1 MGQSQKVS
9 WRAVGYSAL
18 GVTVAAASVVAIIN
32 SDGVRPTSL
41 TSSAATR
48 WLVDQLENQVVL
60 VDGLAGRVVAKVK
73 LDAETGSGGNVA
85 VQGPGGAFLV
95 APGQGSVRTISTAK
109 LALGTPQTVGLLS
122 EAGAQFR
129 VGTSGLTILSPHTKE
144 ASVVTVDDVTQQIAV
159 PESDNAYLAADGSM
173 WLLAKLQATHVNIDE
188 TRTTVPLASASDSTM
203 TTTVGARAVTF
214 LSSSRTLRWIGDNDV
229 RLDSLPNPSEAVIQ
243 QPGDDAPCVWIASGD
258 TLLCVGASGVDQT
271 LDIAGLGI
279 STGDKLAVAGTAA
292 VVVRNGSHRVDRID
306 LEGQRMADDKNTPT
320 ISSTPTITAAGS
332 LIWLDEPTG
341 THAWVVHR
349 FGINPITKNDLRA
362 DTFDAQGQVQDA
374 GTGGDIPAAGGSSD
388 GGTEPVDHRDNN
400 GREDP
405 PTAVDDSVT
414 ARADTTVTI
423 PVTLNDYDPDD
434 DPIAVESAGV
444 GRQPTHGTVDV
455 LSGTSVSYK
464 PEPGYSGPDSFDYTI
479 VDPSGQRD
487 TATVNVQLF
496 PPGSPN
502 QPPIARPDHVKTRV
516 DRGITI
522 DVLSN
527 DIDPERDVLTVSTF
541 RQSGTAKITETK
553 GPSGLPALRYV
564 APSTAGRYTFTYQA
578 ADPQGGTSPKTQVTV
593 DVLSAD
599 AANDPPTANPDSIRL
614 PVGVPADVDVKAND
628 FDSDG
633 DELTISLSTTR
644 TKGIDVAL
652 HGQQLRITVQPGAD
666 ERSVVFYNLSDGNKE
681 HIVPGKLL
689 VMRIA
694 DTAANSPP
702 VANADVERVVVG
714 NSVKIP
720 VTANDEDPDHDPL
733 RVLTASTPSGG
744 AGTATVEE
752 NFVRFT
758 PNLPDITEPTP
769 VTFMYTITD
778 GNGHEA
784 TGKVTVTVLLE
795 ALPRAPFARD
805 DFADTEVDKPV
816 NIDVLANDGDP
827 SGGGQPN
834 LVGDPAC
841 PNGGDAQRTAD
852 DRVTYSPPKGQS
864 GTFRCKYTVINR
876 QGLTGEAS
884 IIVTVAEAPAG
895 NHAPVIDTS
904 RVQLSVDLGKTLSVN
919 ATDLATDADVTDH
932 LVFVSVDSPL
942 NGKTD
947 VRQGGD
953 SFLYTAPPAGS
964 AEKTPTGVTVTFTIS
979 DGHDGNASDSVS
991 IKLNDPST
999 TTTSPAGPAPS
1010 VHEILKNGLVGEPI
1024 PIDVLTELKDANPGE
1039 LTLGAVTVDSG
1050 PAPSPQVSNNIVTV
1064 VATAAGPVVLSYTVS
1079 NTDGVSASSKIRI
1092 SVSELQ
1098 QGSPPIAN
1106 DDSMIVQS
1114 GGSNS
1119 IDLLLN
1125 DTGYSDTGDQLS
1137 IELNKRP
1144 SADFGTVDLVG
1155 TQLTFVAQPNARGSV
1170 ILTYT
1175 LGDGSGVFDIGNITI
1190 SVRDCA
1196 VSPPAT
1202 SGDPLLFTP
1211 YQTPINI
1218 DLNQYVLS
1226 GSIRSVSGAQLTGPT
1241 GVYTPPTGF
1250 NGVETVTYTVA
1261 NGCQQ
1266 TTEGTLTI
1274 DVNHSPE
1281 GGTITRNLTRGD
1293 SLILRA
1299 TDLASD
1305 QEPLKITALSGNP
1318 PWVDRLP
1325 PASPGNPIDET
1336 VISAAPPANTAS
1348 GSYAFT
1354 ATVEDPGGLTATA
1367 NITLIIANQ
1376 APTAVPDQPLPTEAS
1391 SISFDPTA
1399 NDFDPD
1405 GDLLCVQTVDVNPD
1419 NGSTFILPAVSCPK
1433 SIDFTLVHGE
1443 TRVSYTVR
1451 DEPGQLTS
1459 SSTITFISNRPPT
1472 VPDATGATNGSPT
1485 VEIHLQPTE
1494 PDGDQ
1499 VSVTCNTLADGD
1511 GPNPN
1516 FSILGITFIGNIGPD
1531 PATHPQFDVDVS
1543 VEHPFTPGSLDAQF
1557 HCTVTDTFGRSAVAT
1572 VSITFN

>member
-1 MGQSQKVS
+1 M
-9 WRAVGYSAL
+9 
-18 GVTVAAASVVAIIN
+18 
-32 SDGVRPTSL
+32 
-41 TSSAATR
+41 
-48 WLVDQLENQVVL
+48 
-60 VDGLAGRVVAKVK
+60 
-73 LDAETGSGGNVA
+73 
-85 VQGPGGAFLV
+85 
-95 APGQGSVRTISTAK
+95 
-109 LALGTPQTVGLLS
+109 
-122 EAGAQFR
+122 
-129 VGTSGLTILSPHTKE
+129 
-144 ASVVTVDDVTQQIAV
+144 
-159 PESDNAYLAADGSM
+159 
-173 WLLAKLQATHVNIDE
+173 
-188 TRTTVPLASASDSTM
+188 
-203 TTTVGARAVTF
+203 
-214 LSSSRTLRWIGDNDV
+214 
-229 RLDSLPNPSEAVIQ
+229 
-243 QPGDDAPCVWIASGD
+243 
-258 TLLCVGASGVDQT
+258 
-271 LDIAGLGI
+271 GI
-279 STGDKLAVAGTAA
+279 SSNDRLAVAGTAA
-292 VVVRNGSHRVDRID
+292 AVVRGGTNKVDRID
-306 LEGQRMADDKNTPT
+306 LEGSTMANDKDTPT
-320 ISSTPTITAAGS
+320 ISSTPTITASGN
-332 LIWLDEPTG
+332 LIWLDEPKG

-362 DTFDAQGQVQDA
+362 DTFDAQGQVQDQ
-374 GTGGDIPAAGGSSD
+374 GLGGDVPAAGGSSD
-388 GGTEPVDHRDNN
+388 GGTDAADHSDNN

-434 DPIAVESAGV
+434 DPIAVESVGL
-444 GRQPTHGTVDV
+444 GRQPTHGSVDV

-516 DRGITI
+516 GRGITI

-527 DIDPERDVLTVSTF
+527 DIDPERDVLTISTF

-553 GPSGLPALRYV
+553 GPTGLPALRYV
-564 APSTAGRYTFTYQA
+564 APPTVGIYTFTYQA
-578 ADPQGGTSPKTQVTV
+578 ADPQGGTSLKTEVKV
-593 DVLSAD
+593 DVLGAD

-614 PVGVPADVDVKAND
+614 PVGVPADFDVKAND
-628 FDSDG
+628 FDPDG
-633 DELTISLSTTR
+633 DELTISLSTTG
-644 TKGIDVAL
+644 TKGINVAL
-652 HGQQLRITVQPGAD
+652 HGQQLRITVLPAAD
-666 ERSVVFYNLSDGNKE
+666 DRSVVLYNLSDGNKE
-681 HIVPGKLL
+681 HIVTGKLL

-694 DTAANSPP
+694 DTAENRPP

-769 VTFMYTITD
+769 VTFTYTITD

-841 PNGGDAQRTAD
+841 PNGGDAKRTAD

-884 IIVTVAEAPAG
+884 IIVTVVEAPAG
-895 NHAPVIDTS
+895 NHIPVIDTS
-904 RVQLSVDLGKTLSVN
+904 RVQLSVDLGKTLPVN
-919 ATDLATDADVTDH
+919 ATDLATDADVNDH

-942 NGKTD
+942 NGKTEI
-947 VRQGGD
+947 RQNGD
-953 SFLYTAPPAGS
+953 SFLYTAPPAAS
-964 AEKTPTGVTVTFTIS
+964 AEKTPSGVTVTFTIS

-991 IKLNDPST
+991 IKLNDPAT
-999 TTTSPAGPAPS
+999 TTTSPGTPPS
-1010 VHEILKNGLVGEPI
+1010 VHEILKSGLVGEPI
-1024 PIDVLTELKDANPGE
+1024 PVDVLTDLKDANPGE
-1039 LTLGAVTVDSG
+1039 LTLGAVNVDSG
-1050 PAPSPQVSNNIVTV
+1050 PAPSPQVSSGIVTV

-1079 NTDGVSASSKIRI
+1079 NTDGLSASSKIRI
-1092 SVSELQ
+1092 AVSEPQ
-1098 QGSPPIAN
+1098 QGSPPVAN

-1119 IDLLLN
+1119 IDLLRN
-1125 DTGYSDTGDQLS
+1125 DTGYGDPGDQFE
-1137 IELNKRP
+1137 IQLNKRP
-1144 SADFGTVDLVG
+1144 PADFGTVDVVG
-1155 TQLTFVAQPNARGSV
+1155 SELTFVAQPNAQGSV
-1170 ILTYT
+1170 NLTYT
-1175 LGDGSGVFDIGNITI
+1175 LSDGSGVSDDGNITI
-1190 SVRDCA
+1190 LVRECA
-1196 VSPPAT
+1196 VSPPAI
-1202 SGDPLLFTP
+1202 SGDPGLFTP
-1211 YQTPINI
+1211 YQTPISI

-1241 GVYTPPTGF
+1241 GVYTPPAGF

-1266 TTEGTLTI
+1266 TTEGILTI

-1281 GGTITRNLTRGD
+1281 GGTITRNLARGE
-1293 SLILRA
+1293 SLVLRV

-1305 QEPLKITALSGNP
+1305 QEPLRITALSADRPG
-1318 PWVDRLP
+1318 WVTLV
-1325 PASPGNPIDET
+1325 PGSGGSAGSFDET
-1336 VISAAPPANTAS
+1336 TINAAPPANTAS
-1348 GSYAFT
+1348 GNYTFT

-1367 NITLIIANQ
+1367 QIKLIITNQ
-1376 APTAVPDQPLPTEAS
+1376 APTAVPDQFTTEAS
-1391 SISFDPTA
+1391 SLSFDPTA

-1405 GDLLCVQTVDVNPD
+1405 GDLLCVHTVGVPD
-1419 NGSTFILPAVSCPK
+1419 NGSTVIVPAVSCPQ

-1459 SSTITFISNRPPT
+1459 SSTIMITSNRPPS

-1485 VEIHLQPTE
+1485 VEIPLLPTE

-1499 VSVTCNTLADGD
+1499 VSVTCNTQADGD
-1511 GPNPN
+1511 GPNSN
-1516 FSILGITFIGNIGPD
+1516 FSVGITFNPNSGQGPD
-1531 PATHPQFDVDVS
+1531 PIHPKFELTVS
-1543 VEHPFTPGSLDAQF
+1543 VEQPFTPGTADAQF
-1557 HCTVTDTFGRSAVAT
+1557 HCTVTDLPYGRTAVAT